1 MCAMRNNKRN
11 SLPSLTMN
19 KFFVNKRA
27 SMFERTEETP
37 REKKEWSPCGAVETS
52 QRKMEEFGTPF
63 LSTLTPSTFVPLS
76 GSTVTTWKAR
86 KEEKKKEAMRA
97 RLKRQSDPYAEESS
111 DGEDEEISAS
121 VTSGKDSKKE
131 SKACG
136 HANRSVNVNLVKR
149 TLKQGQS
156 IGECTQ
162 CRKGHKSELNDEDP
176 NNAIDSYD
184 PVIWLCL
191 YCGHQGCD
199 RNTRERH
206 ALLHYRTPRSDP
218 HCLILNTQAW
228 NVWCYECDSEIQ
240 QTSTKKLHEIVEYI
254 KRQKDMA
261 PNRPVPTKPIP
272 ESANVTGPT
281 TGSITIA
288 KCSVA
293 SFDDNSKAAKNQ
305 RNAQASV
312 LASLPKVKGLSNLG
326 NTCFFNSVMQSLAQT
341 HYLTQLLDV
350 QCQSGQRVYL
360 PGHLAADP
368 IKNGDSDEKLMTE
381 NGRIKKKRKEIIQE
395 NENEDDADLELQP
408 LDLILPEGGSL
419 TLATAVFLKE
429 MHSVGKN
436 AILNPG
442 HLFGQICKK
451 STQFQGYE
459 QQDAHELLRCLL
471 DAIRNEE
478 ILRSKRAILRAFALS
493 EKTDPNSV
501 SPRLKKMIKGYGR
514 QATHTIIDH
523 IFGGHLI
530 STVFCEEC
538 HWSSQVFEPFMDL
551 SLPINEEKGKPK
563 KGSPDDDDDVV
574 FDCFGRS
581 SNNQL
586 SKHQLKKL
594 KKANKKEKRTKAGR
608 AKGGSLAPPCIRAN
622 PEDKEEENK
631 NNKFERRRTEKSR
644 PGEEEEKTIILE
656 DKPKDGSTSLQRVE
670 SCKFKQLMAARK
682 ISRREMQS
690 DDEESDDSEEEDDSS
705 LVNGNGKRDEQNGME
720 KVDESK
726 DHKKDEDDE
735 EEDDDD
741 DDDDEEEEDYDG
753 KKGDESDRGSKKK
766 DSSTEI
772 SDADIED
779 NTDSERVRHNYHN
792 TRQPSIVVEQSEE
805 NDVRNFNEGIP
816 PHLRRRL
823 PLKPRRSLLSRC
835 LNSCQSSDHLN
846 YNSASE
852 TSERYFT
859 PNERDCNGLDTGDDL
874 ENYHDPVASPNV
886 SSASDVVLNASSSHP
901 MADEGHTKAAW
912 CIYSPSKPTGA
923 GAQPLA
929 VWRQLQ
935 CMTSPPFVSQNK
947 GQEYSSS
954 QNIVQQCISK
964 PLVFPVLPLLWHST
978 AKERADNTSLRSDIT
993 TNTSGKASSS
1003 LTGDSISISSGD
1015 TINNYEAG
1023 MIKVP
1028 VDQAHMEEMCLKVGE
1043 LKIRRKSCSKESL
1056 LDTQKLNQKR
1066 GSTETLHTF
1075 KERSTEGDDESK
1087 KKARYMKKLKQEWI
1101 ARSLTTLAPRY
1112 QCRSQ
1117 ECSVMSCLTNFT
1129 APELLTGS
1137 NKITCENC
1145 TKIHNQ
1151 LHPEDQMESV
1161 KSNASKQLL
1170 ILSPP
1175 AVLTLQLK
1183 RFHHM
1188 GCNLTKVNRYVQF
1201 PLVLDIA
1208 PFTSSISLGLGNM
1221 SRGQSQVLYGLYG
1234 VVEHSG
1240 RLNSGHYV
1248 AYVRSRPL
1256 DPSRTNK
1263 QYLNL
1268 KPSSQFEI
1276 NQLVAE
1282 MAEKIEASSGTLSNE
1297 LKPTLGNKTT
1307 VDKEEFEEEVKAGRW
1322 FHVSDTYVAE
1332 VNIER
1337 VMKAQ
1342 AYLLFYERLV

>member
-11 SLPSLTMN
+11 SLPTLSLN

-27 SMFERTEETP
+27 SMFERQDETP
-37 REKKEWSPCGAVETS
+37 REKREWSPCGIVETS
-52 QRKMEEFGTPF
+52 QRKME
-63 LSTLTPSTFVPLS
+63 
-76 GSTVTTWKAR
+76 AR
-86 KEEKKKEAMRA
+86 KEKEKKEEMRA
-97 RLKRQSDPYAEESS
+97 RLKRQADPYAEESS
-111 DGEDEEISAS
+111 NDEDEEMP
-121 VTSGKDSKKE
+121 E
-131 SKACG
+131 SKPCG
-136 HANRSVNVNLVKR
+136 HASRSVNFNLVKKS
-149 TLKQGQS
+149 LKQGQA

-162 CRKGHKSELNDEDP
+162 CRKGHRSELEDEVP
-176 NNAIDSYD
+176 NSVLDSYE

-199 RNTRERH
+199 RNTREQH

-228 NVWCYECDSEIQ
+228 NVWCYDCDSEVH
-240 QTSTKKLHEIVEYI
+240 QTSSKKLHDIVEYI

-261 PNRPVPTKPIP
+261 PRRTGTSQPVISSPNFCGP
-272 ESANVTGPT
+272 ESGSVTVAK
-281 TGSITIA
+281 GSV
-288 KCSVA
+288 S
-293 SFDDNSKAAKNQ
+293 SFDDNTKAAKNQ
-305 RNAQASV
+305 RNVQASV
-312 LASLPKVKGLSNLG
+312 LASLPKVKGLCNLG

-360 PGHLAADP
+360 PGRVKSSEFSLDG
-368 IKNGDSDEKLMTE
+368 KSNGEAQQEKHTME
-381 NGRIKKKRKEIIQE
+381 NGRIQQRQKESTE
-395 NENEDDADLELQP
+395 RNEDDDDDMELKP
-408 LDLILPEGGSL
+408 LDLFLPEGGGL
-419 TLATAVFLKE
+419 TLATAAFLKD

-436 AILNPG
+436 PTLNPG

-471 DAIRNEE
+471 EAVRNEE
-478 ILRSKRAILRAFALS
+478 ILRAKRAILRAFALS
-493 EKTDPNSV
+493 EKTDPNTV
-501 SPRLKKMIKGYGR
+501 SPRLKNMIKGYGR
-514 QATHTIIDH
+514 QATHTIIDQ

-538 HWSSQVFEPFMDL
+538 HWSSQVFEPMMDL

-563 KGSPDDDDDVV
+563 KASPDDESV
-574 FDCFGRS
+574 FDCFGRPA
-581 SNNQL
+581 SNHTL
-586 SKHQLKKL
+586 SKHQLKKQ
-594 KKANKKEKRTKAGR
+594 KKTDKKQHRHTKRHSR
-608 AKGGSLAPPCIRAN
+608 GGSLAPSCIRAN
-622 PEDKEEENK
+622 AEDKEEEVSKKTVIENEK
-631 NNKFERRRTEKSR
+631 MKRRITEKSR
-644 PGEEEEKTIILE
+644 PE
-656 DKPKDGSTSLQRVE
+656 DKVNRTKAEEGRKVSEGETVE
-670 SCKFKQLMAARK
+670 VKRGESSKFKQLMAARK
-682 ISRREMQS
+682 IERRNIQS
-690 DDEESDDSEEEDDSS
+690 EEEESDEDSEYDVEEEEEEENSTIGKNNSGNMQTKDTLSDTIHEKHENKESEKRGAHLEVNKDCCEFRKDKQTSGVEKNENEESSEEE
-705 LVNGNGKRDEQNGME
+705 
-720 KVDESK
+720 
-726 DHKKDEDDE
+726 
-735 EEDDDD
+735 
-741 DDDDEEEEDYDG
+741 EEEEDNESELEETESES
-753 KKGDESDRGSKKK
+753 KTNESDIASSKKK
-766 DSSTEI
+766 GSSTEI

-792 TRQPSIVVEQSEE
+792 TRQPSIVVEQSE
-805 NDVRNFNEGIP
+805 NETRMSNGGIIAN
-816 PHLRRRL
+816 H
-823 PLKPRRSLLSRC
+823 RC
-835 LNSCQSSDHLN
+835 LNSCNSSDHLN

-859 PNERDCNGLDTGDDL
+859 PYERDCNGLDTGDDL
-874 ENYHDPVASPNV
+874 ENFHDP
-886 SSASDVVLNASSSHP
+886 L
-901 MADEGHTKAAW
+901 
-912 CIYSPSKPTGA
+912 
-923 GAQPLA
+923 
-929 VWRQLQ
+929 
-935 CMTSPPFVSQNK
+935 
-947 GQEYSSS
+947 
-954 QNIVQQCISK
+954 
-964 PLVFPVLPLLWHST
+964 
-978 AKERADNTSLRSDIT
+978 ERADNVSLKSDNT

-1003 LTGDSISISSGD
+1003 INGDTLSISSGD
-1015 TINNYEAG
+1015 TVNNFDTGTGEH
-1023 MIKVP
+1023 KVP
-1028 VDQAHMEEMCLKVGE
+1028 VDQAHMDEMCLKVKE
-1043 LKIRRKSCSKESL
+1043 LKIRRKSSSKESL
-1056 LDTQKLNQKR
+1056 LDTQRFSQKR

-1075 KERSTEGDDESK
+1075 NERTGDEEEEENRK
-1087 KKARYMKKLKQEWI
+1087 KTRCMKKLKQEWI

-1112 QCRSQ
+1112 QCHSQ

-1137 NKITCENC
+1137 NKISCENC
-1145 TKIHNQ
+1145 TKVHNQ
-1151 LHPEDQMESV
+1151 QHLDDQRESV

-1188 GCNLTKVNRYVQF
+1188 GFNLTKVNRYVQF

-1221 SRGQSQVLYGLYG
+1221 SRGQTQVLYGLYG

-1256 DPSRTNK
+1256 DPARTNK

-1282 MAEKIEASSGTLSNE
+1282 MAEKIDASSGTLRSD
-1297 LKPTLGNKTT
+1297 LKGASGNNS
-1307 VDKEEFEEEVKAGRW
+1307 VSVEEFEEEVKAGRW

-1337 VMKAQ
+1337 VLKAQ

>member
-52 QRKMEEFGTPF
+52 QRKME
-63 LSTLTPSTFVPLS
+63 
-76 GSTVTTWKAR
+76 AR

-874 ENYHDPVASPNV
+874 ENYHDPV
-886 SSASDVVLNASSSHP
+886 
-901 MADEGHTKAAW
+901 
-912 CIYSPSKPTGA
+912 
-923 GAQPLA
+923 
-929 VWRQLQ
+929 
-935 CMTSPPFVSQNK
+935 
-947 GQEYSSS
+947 
-954 QNIVQQCISK
+954 
-964 PLVFPVLPLLWHST
+964 
-978 AKERADNTSLRSDIT
+978 ERADNTSLRSDIT

>member
-27 SMFERTEETP
+27 SMFERCEETP
-37 REKKEWSPCGAVETS
+37 REKREWSPCGVVETS
-52 QRKMEEFGTPF
+52 QRKLE
-63 LSTLTPSTFVPLS
+63 
-76 GSTVTTWKAR
+76 AR

-136 HANRSVNVNLVKR
+136 HANRSVNVHLVKK

-162 CRKGHKSELNDEDP
+162 CRKGHKSELNDEDS
-176 NNAIDSYD
+176 NIVFDSYE

-228 NVWCYECDSEIQ
+228 NVWCYECDSEVQ
-240 QTSTKKLHEIVEYI
+240 QTSSKKLHEIVEYI

-261 PNRPVPTKPIP
+261 PNRPTPPRTIP
-272 ESANVTGPT
+272 ESAHVTGPT
-281 TGSITIA
+281 TGSMTIA
-288 KCSVA
+288 KCSVS

-360 PGHLAADP
+360 PGHQTSDQS
-368 IKNGDSDEKLMTE
+368 KNGESDVEKRMTE

-395 NENEDDADLELQP
+395 NENEDDEDVELQP

-419 TLATAVFLKE
+419 TLATAVFLKD

-563 KGSPDDDDDVV
+563 KGSPDDDDAV

-581 SNNQL
+581 SGNNQL
-586 SKHQLKKL
+586 SKHQLKKQ
-594 KKANKKEKRTKAGR
+594 KKANKKEKRNKNGR
-608 AKGGSLAPPCIRAN
+608 AKGGLAPPCIRAN

-644 PGEEEEKTIILE
+644 PGDEEEKTIILE
-656 DKPKDGSTSLQRVE
+656 EKPSDGGVSLQRVE

-682 ISRREMQS
+682 ISRREIQS

-705 LVNGNGKRDEQNGME
+705 LVNGDVKKDENGME

-726 DHKKDEDDE
+726 DHKKNDHEQ
-735 EEDDDD
+735 
-741 DDDDEEEEDYDG
+741 EEEEEEVDDDG
-753 KKGDESDRGSKKK
+753 NDENDDDKKGDESEGGSKKK

-792 TRQPSIVVEQSEE
+792 TRQPSIVVEQSES
-805 NDVRNFNEGIP
+805 DIRNSSEGIP

-874 ENYHDPVASPNV
+874 ENYHDPV
-886 SSASDVVLNASSSHP
+886 
-901 MADEGHTKAAW
+901 
-912 CIYSPSKPTGA
+912 
-923 GAQPLA
+923 
-929 VWRQLQ
+929 
-935 CMTSPPFVSQNK
+935 
-947 GQEYSSS
+947 
-954 QNIVQQCISK
+954 
-964 PLVFPVLPLLWHST
+964 
-978 AKERADNTSLRSDIT
+978 ERADNTSLKSDIT

-1023 MIKVP
+1023 IVKVP

-1056 LDTQKLNQKR
+1056 LDTQKFNQKR

-1075 KERSTEGDDESK
+1075 KEKSTDGDDESK

-1145 TKIHNQ
+1145 TKLHNQ
-1151 LHPEDQMESV
+1151 LHPEDQVESV

-1282 MAEKIEASSGTLSNE
+1282 MAERIEASSGTLSNE
-1297 LKPTLGNKTT
+1297 LKNTSGNKTT

>member
-27 SMFERTEETP
+27 SMFERCEETP
-37 REKKEWSPCGAVETS
+37 REKREWSPCGVVETS
-52 QRKMEEFGTPF
+52 QRKLE
-63 LSTLTPSTFVPLS
+63 
-76 GSTVTTWKAR
+76 AR

-136 HANRSVNVNLVKR
+136 HANRSVNVHLVKK

-162 CRKGHKSELNDEDP
+162 CRKGHKSELNDEDS
-176 NNAIDSYD
+176 NIVFDSYE

-228 NVWCYECDSEIQ
+228 NVWCYECDSEVQ
-240 QTSTKKLHEIVEYI
+240 QTSSKKLHEIVEYI

-261 PNRPVPTKPIP
+261 PNRPTPPRTIP
-272 ESANVTGPT
+272 ESAHVTGPT
-281 TGSITIA
+281 TGSMTIA
-288 KCSVA
+288 KCSVS

-360 PGHLAADP
+360 PGHQTSDQS
-368 IKNGDSDEKLMTE
+368 KNGESDVEKRMTE

-395 NENEDDADLELQP
+395 NENEDDEDVELQP

-419 TLATAVFLKE
+419 TLATAVFLKD

-563 KGSPDDDDDVV
+563 KGSPDDDDAV

-581 SNNQL
+581 SGNNQL
-586 SKHQLKKL
+586 SKHQLKKQ
-594 KKANKKEKRTKAGR
+594 KKANKKEKRNKNGR
-608 AKGGSLAPPCIRAN
+608 AKGGLAPPCIRAN

-644 PGEEEEKTIILE
+644 PGDEEEKTIILE
-656 DKPKDGSTSLQRVE
+656 EKPSDGGVSLQRVE

-682 ISRREMQS
+682 ISRREIQS

-705 LVNGNGKRDEQNGME
+705 LVNGDVKKDENGME

-726 DHKKDEDDE
+726 DHKKNDHEQ
-735 EEDDDD
+735 
-741 DDDDEEEEDYDG
+741 EEEEEEVDDDG
-753 KKGDESDRGSKKK
+753 NDENDDDKKGDESEGGSKKK

-792 TRQPSIVVEQSEE
+792 TRQPSIVVEQSES
-805 NDVRNFNEGIP
+805 DIRNSSEGIP
-816 PHLRRRL
+816 PHLRENYIYIFTYNLVFYRRRL

-874 ENYHDPVASPNV
+874 ENYHDPVASPSV
-886 SSASDVVLNASSSHP
+886 SSASDVVLNAPSFHP

-912 CIYSPSKPTGA
+912 CIYSHSKPTGA
-923 GAQPLA
+923 GAQPL
-929 VWRQLQ
+929 VVCRQLQ
-935 CMTSPPFVSQNK
+935 CITSPPFVPQNK
-947 GQEYSSS
+947 GQECSSN

-964 PLVFPVLPLLWHST
+964 PLVFPVLPLLWHSAT
-978 AKERADNTSLRSDIT
+978 QERADNTSLKSDIT

-1023 MIKVP
+1023 IVKVP

-1056 LDTQKLNQKR
+1056 LDTQKFNQKR

-1075 KERSTEGDDESK
+1075 KEKSTDGDDESK

-1145 TKIHNQ
+1145 TKLHNQ
-1151 LHPEDQMESV
+1151 LHPEDQVESV

-1282 MAEKIEASSGTLSNE
+1282 MAERIEASSGTLSNE
-1297 LKPTLGNKTT
+1297 LKNTSGNKTT

>member
-874 ENYHDPVASPNV
+874 ENYHDPV
-886 SSASDVVLNASSSHP
+886 
-901 MADEGHTKAAW
+901 
-912 CIYSPSKPTGA
+912 
-923 GAQPLA
+923 
-929 VWRQLQ
+929 
-935 CMTSPPFVSQNK
+935 
-947 GQEYSSS
+947 
-954 QNIVQQCISK
+954 
-964 PLVFPVLPLLWHST
+964 
-978 AKERADNTSLRSDIT
+978 ERADNTSLRSDIT